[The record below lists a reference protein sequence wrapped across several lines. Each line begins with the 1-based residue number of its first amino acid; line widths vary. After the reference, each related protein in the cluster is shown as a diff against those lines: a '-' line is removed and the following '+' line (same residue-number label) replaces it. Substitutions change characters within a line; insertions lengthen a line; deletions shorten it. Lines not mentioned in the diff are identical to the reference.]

1 LCIRSV
7 DKHTERRGI
16 AESREDKSMALNV
29 RKNGDRNERL
39 EKDSKE
45 DKEKEMKKLEFG
57 NKMEDTWIVE
67 AGVLERRN
75 HKTVAN
81 A

>member
-1 LCIRSV
+1 VSTSRPKEGNRGVAEGQV
-7 DKHTERRGI
+7 DGAEREEERRQ
-16 AESREDKSMALNV
+16 K
-29 RKNGDRNERL
+29 RKVEERL
-39 EKDSKE
+39 EE

-67 AGVLERRN
+67 VGVLERRN